1 MSRQAGGRVAGGE
14 GIGSRGPGETKIEL
28 DRRRIRTRMAKLR
41 QQIKKMEPGRVTRRL
56 SRRRGEVPAV
66 AIAGYTN
73 AGKSTLLNALTG
85 ADVMAADALFATLD
99 PTVRRVETEDGREY
113 TVTDTV
119 GFVRSLPTQ
128 LVEAFRSTLEE
139 IGEADLVLHVVDA
152 SHPDPESQVEAV
164 RDVLSGIE
172 GFDSGKELVVL
183 NKTDLASATERARL
197 RALYPDALEVS
208 AQTGSGIEALR
219 HEVARRLPRPEV
231 EIDVLVPFKNAG
243 LVSRAHDVGE
253 VDQEEW
259 TDLGVRLKGRVPK
272 DLAARL
278 REVGV

>member
-1 MSRQAGGRVAGGE
+1 
-14 GIGSRGPGETKIEL
+14 
-28 DRRRIRTRMAKLR
+28 
-41 QQIKKMEPGRVTRRL
+41 
-56 SRRRGEVPAV
+56 
-66 AIAGYTN
+66 
-73 AGKSTLLNALTG
+73 
-85 ADVMAADALFATLD
+85 MAADALFATLD

-208 AQTGSGIEALR
+208 A
-219 HEVARRLPRPEV
+219 
-231 EIDVLVPFKNAG
+231 
-243 LVSRAHDVGE
+243 
-253 VDQEEW
+253 
-259 TDLGVRLKGRVPK
+259 
-272 DLAARL
+272 
-278 REVGV
+278 